1 MARFAVQHG
10 DNIAIE
16 YRFDG
21 SAPSDP
27 HVEIGTIPAGENV
40 TSINAGAGTYETAPI
55 AGTPEQVKAEANRRI
70 LKIVPEWKQR
80 NLLAQAAQL
89 NRKPVADWTAEEQ
102 AAVDAGDAI
111 WAQVQAIRAKSDE
124 IEAMDPIPADVTDS
138 ALWN

>member
-1 MARFAVQHG
+1 MARFAVQRG
-10 DNIAIE
+10 NDIAIE

-21 SAPSDP
+21 STPSDP

-40 TSINAGAGTYETAPI
+40 TSINTGAGTYETTPI
-55 AGTPEQVKAEANRRI
+55 AGTVEQVKAEANRRI
-70 LKIVPEWKQR
+70 LEIVPEWKQR

-102 AAVDAGDAI
+102 AAVDAGDAV

-124 IEAMDPIPADVTDS
+124 IEAMNPIPFNLADDS
-138 ALWN
+138 LWG